1 MSEVLANMS
10 AAEIKKAN
18 ERERKNPPGPP
29 ISNEP
34 EEICNVREKRQVVSP
49 DGIVRDVTSWVG
61 KPSEMALVDSEVS
74 RMHEYLQENPVGC
87 LSRQT
92 KSKDSGKDVSIS
104 VYEPPF
110 KCAFCDEEFKFI
122 DGSYV
127 GLYFKAEEVPGV
139 PTYRK
144 HLAEKHLDDL
154 AGAHAKK
161 PADPMAGSREVVET
175 LSKENKDLKEK
186 LLEQHSTVGELTEAV
201 GALAQ
206 EVAALKKRE

>member
-1 MSEVLANMS
+1 MS

-29 ISNEP
+29 IPNEP
-34 EEICNVREKRQVVSP
+34 EQICNDREKRQVVSP

-61 KPSEMALVDSEVS
+61 RPSEVALVDNEVS

-92 KSKDSGKDVSIS
+92 KSKDSGKDMSVS

-110 KCAFCDEEFKFI
+110 TCAFCSEEFKFI
-122 DGSYV
+122 DSSYV
-127 GLYFKAEEVPGV
+127 NLYVKPEDVSKV
-139 PTYRK
+139 KTYRD
-144 HLAEKHLDDL
+144 HLVEKHLSDL
-154 AGAHAKK
+154 ASAHFAT
-161 PADPMAGSREVVET
+161 PTDPMAGSREVVET

-186 LLEQHSTVGELTEAV
+186 LLEQHNTVGELTEAV